1 MSDIFVSYARSTERQ
16 AHAVAEALR
25 TLGYAVWRDD
35 ELPAHRSYS
44 EVIEE
49 RLRSAKAVV
58 VVWSA
63 DAAKSQWV
71 RAEADVA
78 REAGTLVQISVDAT
92 KPPMPFNQIQCADL
106 DGWSGDTS
114 AAGWHKV
121 AASVASLVG
130 EVQVPA
136 RAEAAAAP
144 AKRIAVCVLP
154 FINMSGDPEQEYFS
168 DGISEDITTDL
179 SKISALEVVARNTA
193 FGFKGQS
200 PDVKDVAK
208 QLNVSHVLEGSVRKA
223 GNRIRINAQLIDGST
238 GKHLWADRFDRDLTD
253 IFDIQDDIS
262 KAIVDAL
269 QLKLLPQE
277 KDAIEDR
284 GTSNV
289 DAYSLYLMAR
299 EQWISG
305 GHSSADRHRMIVRL
319 CREATTLDPEYAQ
332 AWALMAL
339 AQALL
344 RFWHG
349 TEEDALPA
357 AERALALNAN
367 LPEAHCV
374 KARYLEDEGLPEEA
388 EQSIQTA
395 LKLAPESWEANR
407 EMAAFLYRHGRNNE
421 AIPFFDKAASAM
433 ESDTSSAG
441 MLISCHQAVGNT
453 NKLRESAELCL
464 SRAERAIAR
473 DPSHANELAW
483 GATALAILGKSDRA
497 RDWARRAILTDPENQ
512 SMRYNLACT
521 FSLGL
526 KDRESAIETLGP
538 YFDRLDSRMQLR
550 HLEAD
555 PDFAPISDDP
565 RFKAMVEE
573 ANSRNRDDAV
583 GMQIA
588 RDSDVLAVI
597 SVRKRSPNRVLRDQ
611 ESGKSAKGASETR
624 LSA

>member
-1 MSDIFVSYARSTERQ
+1 
-16 AHAVAEALR
+16 
-25 TLGYAVWRDD
+25 
-35 ELPAHRSYS
+35 
-44 EVIEE
+44 
-49 RLRSAKAVV
+49 
-58 VVWSA
+58 
-63 DAAKSQWV
+63 
-71 RAEADVA
+71 
-78 REAGTLVQISVDAT
+78 
-92 KPPMPFNQIQCADL
+92 
-106 DGWSGDTS
+106 
-114 AAGWHKV
+114 
-121 AASVASLVG
+121 
-130 EVQVPA
+130 
-136 RAEAAAAP
+136 
-144 AKRIAVCVLP
+144 
-154 FINMSGDPEQEYFS
+154 MSGDPEQEYFS